1 MSYEIKFTSQFE
13 KDLKLA
19 QRQHRDLDKLFETV
33 KILASNSS
41 LDASYSDHSL
51 EGKYK
56 GTREC
61 HIEPDWLLI
70 YEIDKKIL
78 SLVLYRLGTHSELFK
93 R

>member
-56 GTREC
+56 GTRAC

>member
-19 QRQHRDLDKLFETV
+19 QRQHGDLDKLFETV

-51 EGKYK
+51 EASIK
-56 GTREC
+56 GRGSA
-61 HIEPDWLLI
+61 
-70 YEIDKKIL
+70 IL
-78 SLVLYRLGTHSELFK
+78 NQMGC
-93 R
+93 